1 MINIPILRIFVF
13 LFMVLSLHSSYADD
27 AADNLLRFF
36 AEVKSMRADFVQT
49 ITSAR
54 GPAGDET
61 SGTLTMQRPGKFLW
75 DYQKPYQQKIIA
87 DGKQIWIYDVD
98 LDQVVVK
105 PLDLVL
111 GNTPAVLLSGNATVT
126 QQFKIEKI
134 PAPEN
139 ASQLQWLRLI
149 PKQDDIGFEKLLL
162 GFDGALLKQMRLTDA
177 FDQVT
182 QLVFSNLEKNP
193 KIDSSIFNF
202 VPPEGVDVIRSGE
215 EQQSEGQ

>member
-13 LFMVLSLHSSYADD
+13 LFMVLGLHSSYADD

-61 SGTLTMQRPGKFLW
+61 SGTLIMQRPGKFLW